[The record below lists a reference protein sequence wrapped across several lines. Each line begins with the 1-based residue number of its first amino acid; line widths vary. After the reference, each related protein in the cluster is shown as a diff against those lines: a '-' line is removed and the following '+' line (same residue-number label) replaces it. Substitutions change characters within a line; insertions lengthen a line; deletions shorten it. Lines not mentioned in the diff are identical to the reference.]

1 MEMQPLALMCLW
13 ELCARSQ
20 YTSPERWSVQIG
32 THSARWATLLEAL
45 YAAGGPT
52 EIGSLRRVRI
62 ERGQTSLGEFDLY
75 SYFVDGS
82 ASGDIRLEN
91 GDLVFVPPAESQ
103 VTFTGAV
110 RREAIFEMLAGETA
124 SDLLKFAGGLRP

>member
-1 MEMQPLALMCLW
+1 M
-13 ELCARSQ
+13 
-20 YTSPERWSVQIG
+20 
-32 THSARWATLLEAL
+32 EAL

-75 SYFVDGS
+75 PYFVDGS
-82 ASGDIRLEN
+82 SSGDIRLEN

-103 VTFTGAV
+103 VTLAGAV
-110 RREAIFEMLAGETA
+110 RREAIFEMLEGETA
-124 SDLLKFAGGLRP
+124 SDLLKFAGGLDPDATQIGTVHRTLPPESRLSLIHI